1 MTTEA
6 LRADPISAIIVMNA
20 YRHLDHALFGIA
32 AVNRGDGHSEMSRT
46 SPARGLPS
54 WVDVPKIGCADDR
67 NEVDS
72 RTAGFGATSSKADVR
87 NSRSSIG
94 SDADRRASAPCSLS
108 Q

>member
-67 NEVDS
+67 NGV
-72 RTAGFGATSSKADVR
+72 G
-87 NSRSSIG
+87 
-94 SDADRRASAPCSLS
+94 C
-108 Q
+108 